1 MGLPTYFIKGIKFL
15 SIIGRLLKSLQKNF
29 QDELA
34 HASSTAEESI
44 SNVRTVRFFS
54 NENKMVSSY
63 SIDIDRSYM
72 LGRKLSG
79 VTGTLSINNHVHF
92 IKYRKRQK

>member
-1 MGLPTYFIKGIKFL
+1 MNGAVYNIKGMQFL
-15 SIIGRLLKSLQKNF
+15 SIIGRLLKSLQKDF
-29 QDELA
+29 QDKLA
-34 HASSTAEESI
+34 NASSTAEESI

-63 SIDIDRSYM
+63 SVDIDESYK

-79 VTGTLSINNHVHF
+79 VTGMLSTSNHENIYHNHTNV
-92 IKYRKRQK
+92 